1 MTPAKYKRYADESP
15 VEYQYRVSCDK
26 DIIGT
31 WQDVADII
39 NAELGYE
46 YGECKYRKDFVAFNK
61 LFAANRTKLVN
72 ADERLAEIEKK
83 EFELR
88 KATQKFYDQR
98 RSYNRIATQEARS
111 ERFEEQMANAATALR
126 DVCPILPRPI
136 DGCMDVATGNDCNE
150 AVLFFSDWHYG
161 MVASNIFNHY
171 DTQVCRDRVRRL
183 VDEAKIR
190 LKRHRP
196 SKLHIVLLGD
206 CAHGAIHPS
215 VRVESEELVCD
226 QLMQVSELIAEAID
240 ELSFF
245 VPTTEV
251 HSTYGN
257 HLRTIQEK
265 KDSVHADNMEKIVSW
280 WLKSRFSNCS
290 NIIISDSEFFEFI
303 WLKVCDQNVCCTH
316 GDLDNIKNI
325 GPIISTIFSRIYGE
339 PIDYTVSADKHH
351 IESFDNLGIESYTVP
366 SLCGA
371 DSYAN
376 EHRLY
381 AKPAQTMMFFT
392 FDGLDAVY
400 NIKL

>member
-1 MTPAKYKRYADESP
+1 MS
-15 VEYQYRVSCDK
+15 
-26 DIIGT
+26 
-31 WQDVADII
+31 
-39 NAELGYE
+39 
-46 YGECKYRKDFVAFNK
+46 
-61 LFAANRTKLVN
+61 
-72 ADERLAEIEKK
+72 
-83 EFELR
+83 
-88 KATQKFYDQR
+88 
-98 RSYNRIATQEARS
+98 
-111 ERFEEQMANAATALR
+111 NAATALR

-290 NIIISDSEFFEFI
+290 NVIISDSEFFEFI